1 MLLPQTEFEPFRPR
15 FPWYGPDLQTLRNTF
30 FRTPADVH
38 GGERLALPMDDGTG
52 DALAARLDLPHAGRP
67 KGRPLAVVVHGLGGD
82 ECSTYMIR
90 TARHL
95 LSLGYPVVRLNLRGA
110 GPSRALSGGH
120 YHAGRSDD
128 LAAAL
133 RALPTALTERGIV
146 LIGYSLGGN
155 LVLKFMGEGAHGHD
169 VRVAASVSAPIDLAA
184 TSRRILEPRNRLYH
198 AKILRT
204 MKDETL
210 APGAQL
216 TEAERRA
223 IVDARTVLEFD
234 ETFVAPR
241 YGYVGAEDYYARNAA
256 IGFLGRIDR
265 PTLVVHALNDPWIP
279 TESYRT
285 VDWAAYP
292 QVSALL
298 PRAGGHVGFH
308 GRGSITPWHDRA
320 IGRFFAGVV

>member
-1 MLLPQTEFEPFRPR
+1 MLLPHSEFEPFRPR
-15 FPWYGPDLQTLRNTF
+15 FPWYGPDLQTLRNTI
-30 FRTPADVH
+30 FRTPVDVA
-38 GGERLALPMDDGTG
+38 GGERLVLPLGDGTG
-52 DALAARLDLPHAGRP
+52 DALAARLDRPSDSRP

-82 ECSTYMIR
+82 ERSTYMIR
-90 TARHL
+90 TTRYL

-133 RALPTALTERGIV
+133 RALPPGLADRGIV

-155 LVLKFMGEGAHGHD
+155 IVLKFMGEGAHGHD

-198 AKILRT
+198 LKILKT
-204 MKDETL
+204 MKAETL

-216 TEAERRA
+216 SPDERRA
-223 IVDARTVLEFD
+223 VEQARTVYEFD
-234 ETFVAPR
+234 DTFVAPR
-241 YGYVGAEDYYARNAA
+241 NGYASADDYYAQNAA
-256 IGFLGRIDR
+256 LGFLDRIDR

-285 VDWAAYP
+285 VDWSAYAH
-292 QVSALL
+292 VSALL
-298 PRAGGHVGFH
+298 PRGGGHVGFH
-308 GRGSITPWHDRA
+308 ARGSITPWHDRA
-320 IGRFFAGVV
+320 IARFFAGVV

>member
-1 MLLPQTEFEPFRPR
+1 MLLQNDFEPFHPR

-30 FRTPADVH
+30 FRTPPDVM
-38 GGERLALPMDDGTG
+38 GGERLALALDDGTG
-52 DALAARLDLPHAGRP
+52 DALAARLDRP
-67 KGRPLAVVVHGLGGD
+67 GPARARGKPLAVVVHGLGGD
-82 ECSTYMIR
+82 ERSTYMIR

-95 LSLGYPVVRLNLRGA
+95 LTQGYPVLRLNLRGA

-133 RALPTALTERGIV
+133 RAVPADLKAGGIV

-184 TSRRILEPRNRLYH
+184 TSRRIHEPRNKLYH
-198 AKILRT
+198 LKILRT

-210 APGAQL
+210 APGAAL
-216 TEAERRA
+216 TPAERA
-223 IVDARTVLEFD
+223 VVEQARTVYEFD
-234 ETFVAPR
+234 DRFVAPR
-241 YGYVGAEDYYARNAA
+241 NGYAGAEDYYVRNAA
-256 IGFLGRIDR
+256 IGFLAQIDR

-285 VDWAAYP
+285 VDWGAYAH
-292 QVSALL
+292 VSALL
-298 PRAGGHVGFH
+298 TSGGGHVGFH
-308 GRGSITPWHDRA
+308 GRGSVTPWHDRA
-320 IGRFFAGVV
+320 ISRFFARMV

>member
-15 FPWYGPDLQTLRNTF
+15 FPWYGPDLQTLRNTI
-30 FRTPADVH
+30 FRTPVDLV
-38 GGERLALPMDDGTG
+38 GGERLVLPMEDGTG
-52 DALAARLDLPHAGRP
+52 DALAARLDRP
-67 KGRPLAVVVHGLGGD
+67 DANRPRGKPLAIVVHGLGGD
-82 ECSTYMIR
+82 ERSTYMIR

-95 LSLGYPVVRLNLRGA
+95 LTQGYPVLRLNLRGA
-110 GPSRALSGGH
+110 GPSRAVSGGH

-128 LAAAL
+128 LAAAI
-133 RALPTALTERGIV
+133 RGLPADVMANGLV

-184 TSRRILEPRNRLYH
+184 TSRRVMEPRNKLYH
-198 AKILRT
+198 LRILKT

-210 APGAQL
+210 AAGAVL
-216 TEAERRA
+216 SDVERA
-223 IVDARTVLEFD
+223 AVEQARTVYEFD
-234 ETFVAPR
+234 NNFIALR
-241 YGYVGAEDYYARNAA
+241 NGYASADAYYAQNAA

-285 VDWAAYP
+285 VDWAAYAHV
-292 QVSALL
+292 QALL
-298 PRAGGHVGFH
+298 PSGGGHVGFH
-308 GRGSITPWHDRA
+308 GKGSVTPWHDRA
-320 IGRFFAGVV
+320 ISRFFGKVV

>member
-1 MLLPQTEFEPFRPR
+1 MMLSQTEFEPFRPR
-15 FPWYGPDLQTLRNTF
+15 FPWYGPDLQTLRNTI
-30 FRTPADVH
+30 FRTPVDLI
-38 GGERLALPMDDGTG
+38 GGERLTLPMEDGTG
-52 DALAARLDLPHAGRP
+52 DALAARLDRP
-67 KGRPLAVVVHGLGGD
+67 DQARAKGRPLAVVVHGLGGD
-82 ECSTYMIR
+82 ERSTYMIR

-95 LSLGYPVVRLNLRGA
+95 LTQGYPVLRLNLRGA
-110 GPSRALSGGH
+110 GPSRAISGGH

-133 RALPTALTERGIV
+133 RALPAALTAQGFA

-184 TSRRILEPRNRLYH
+184 TSRRVMEPRNKLYH
-198 AKILRT
+198 LRILKT

-210 APGAQL
+210 APGAL
-216 TEAERRA
+216 LSEAERA
-223 IVDARTVLEFD
+223 IVEQARTVYEFD
-234 ETFVAPR
+234 NNFIAHR
-241 YGYVGAEDYYARNAA
+241 NGYASADAYYVENAA

-285 VDWAAYP
+285 VDWAAYTHV
-292 QVSALL
+292 QALL
-298 PRAGGHVGFH
+298 PSGGGHVGFH
-308 GRGSITPWHDRA
+308 GKGSVTPWHDRA
-320 IGRFFAGVV
+320 ISRFFARVV